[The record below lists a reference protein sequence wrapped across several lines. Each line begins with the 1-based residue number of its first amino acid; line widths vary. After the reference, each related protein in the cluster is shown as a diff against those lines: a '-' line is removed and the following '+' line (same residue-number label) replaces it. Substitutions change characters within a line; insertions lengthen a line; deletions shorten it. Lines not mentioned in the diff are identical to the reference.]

1 MLFPLFHV
9 FIYISAK
16 QWNRLINQPKKHR
29 PTKECFETK
38 YFWKVRTKDWRY
50 YEDFLFQYGFYG
62 YFENPLFQKTGRTK
76 KALGLGLFVQFFGTN
91 SHPVCRIESGQQIPF
106 RSHSK
111 LPCLLPSTMFHLN
124 LSPLVTQLS
133 LNAYIPQQSPAMSPL
148 YCSIGVWPAK
158 DLHQR
163 LLWPFGWT
171 SKEYLRFRSSVTFWP

>member
-1 MLFPLFHV
+1 MRT
-9 FIYISAK
+9 S
-16 QWNRLINQPKKHR
+16 
-29 PTKECFETK
+29 CFNM
-38 YFWKVRTKDWRY
+38 VSMD
-50 YEDFLFQYGFYG
+50 
-62 YFENPLFQKTGRTK
+62 ENPLFQKTGRTK

-124 LSPLVTQLS
+124 LSPLVAQLS

-163 LLWPFGWT
+163 LLWPFG
-171 SKEYLRFRSSVTFWP
+171 